1 MKAILKNKKP
11 QNKKNYFASIL
22 GYVKTLFSNQACIDR
37 GTGKSTIDGSQVGVK
52 KTWYIAIIFFIVAI
66 FAAMTPLTVQNS
78 KINGSNLLSG
88 STYGYNEAITSAA
101 LFDEASSS
109 TQSYVKVSGTLDDVK
124 FNKENK
130 TFTITS
136 GMSPKQTASGY
147 DYYYLGYHK
156 SIHTDSTTGVSSYVK
171 DFDFYYV
178 TKDNLTKALTDLAK
192 YTTKFDGTNLSEGSE
207 SFINRNCSYLL
218 ISEKLMYTSK
228 YSYSLSKTIS
238 SIYGDYEYLNL
249 ENNTS
254 IATYFTQNVDK
265 TAEIEAQN
273 AVVIKNY
280 KSFLDKTYQN
290 LKTKNLWI
298 QSGIVLGIDGG
309 LTLLLGLVVFLMT
322 RGKNNPNR
330 VIKWYQCFLI
340 VFYASLC
347 PGLLSL
353 ILGFMI
359 SNMAMMLYVVTF
371 GVRVMWM
378 SVKSLR
384 PTYN

>member
-11 QNKKNYFASIL
+11 QQKKNYFASIL
-22 GYVKTLFSNQACIDR
+22 GYIKTLFSNQACIDR
-37 GTGKSTIDGSQVGVK
+37 GTGKSTIDGTFVGVK

-66 FAAMTPLTVQNS
+66 LAAMTPLTVQSS

-88 STYGYNEAITSAA
+88 NNYGYEEAITSIVNK
-101 LFDEASSS
+101 DS
-109 TQSYVKVSGTLDDVK
+109 TSYVEVSGNLSDIK
-124 FNKENK
+124 FNKTNK
-130 TFTITS
+130 EFVFDKEST
-136 GMSPKQTASGY
+136 PNQTANSI

-156 SIHTDSTTGVSSYVK
+156 TIYTDSNGKSSYVK
-171 DFDFYYV
+171 DFDLYFV
-178 TKDNLTKALTDLAK
+178 NKDNLAKAIEDLTK
-192 YTTKFDGTNLSEGSE
+192 YTTKFDGKELTSGAD

-218 ISEKLMYTSK
+218 ISNKVVYTSK
-228 YSYSLSKTIS
+228 YAYNASSSTS
-238 SIYGDYEYLNL
+238 SIYGDYEYLNINDNQSL
-249 ENNTS
+249 EDYFVNNINNS
-254 IATYFTQNVDK
+254 DPNKAIIN
-265 TAEIEAQN
+265 
-273 AVVIKNY
+273 NY
-280 KSFLDKTYQN
+280 KNFLDLTYKN
-290 LKTKNLWI
+290 LKTKNVLI

-309 LTLLLGLVVFLMT
+309 LTLLLGLIVFLMT

-347 PGLLSL
+347 PGLISL

-378 SVKSLR
+378 TVKSLR
-384 PTYN
+384 PAYNN